1 MNVKGGDAHWA
12 KQVPDGHTGGSPSG
26 DMFPYWPPVWLSTQG
41 DPGIPT
47 AEHRE
52 AADWPGRNK
61 SPALPPS
68 HLGPPGPQRPIL
80 RHLRGHQPED
90 SGEGSFVVEQRSSLP
105 WATEGPATTFL
116 AERCSGRQRGLR
128 G

>member
-26 DMFPYWPPVWLSTQG
+26 DMFPYWPPVWLSAQG

-47 AEHRE
+47 AELRE

-61 SPALPPS
+61 SPTLPS
-68 HLGPPGPQRPIL
+68 QPPRTTWS
-80 RHLRGHQPED
+80 PEYL
-90 SGEGSFVVEQRSSLP
+90 SC
-105 WATEGPATTFL
+105 AI
-116 AERCSGRQRGLR
+116 
-128 G
+128 